1 MMHAVYCAIYIQQ
14 SNPVR
19 PPIPHHIGEDDE
31 VENEEENE
39 EVEKEEEHEVVEG
52 EKEDMEN
59 EEESEEEEE
68 EEVENEENEEV
79 ENEEN
84 EAVENEEN
92 EEVNEEE
99 NEEEELTTT
108 SVPAVISTRTRHCER
123 GAYSVDDRG
132 RIVTAV
138 SASQSTCSL
147 QHLPVKTPSLTVRYA
162 TGGDKAA
169 FASLAAQLL
178 QFPAAQVDN
187 TTPITELPGMVS
199 RLVDASTTFLPP
211 HPCPAPASLEAASLA
226 TWDCSGQVLHLQRLL
241 QLATRVTVMAQYHVG
256 GFLRQVVASANTTNS
271 KERSDVLAALA
282 NTASKDSNRHYNAI
296 LSSCACDQCSHA
308 LPGQAGGGVRM
319 PCRTSQ
325 VMARFA
331 RDSLAN
337 ITPTFFRQCMQMHAA
352 LPPTHALFTE
362 CVETVTVTPTH
373 ARLLAVGLHQAVC
386 SLRRLGTPLPR
397 ANSQLGLWRHFQ
409 VATHPEEAIDFVDGD
424 GGYLVVDHIP
434 GLRDFVHARAP
445 AIIWHEGMR
454 GELVPFRC
462 HGHDALELEHL
473 YHCPNGTHH
482 HLGYE
487 ALCAARGAVAKAA
500 AISVHSAGE
509 VDIHGRRLV
518 CTIAITTSRQGRS
531 TSLGECF
538 LQAGLS
544 YPMPGAPA
552 TFTRAFTEAQASSS
566 GVFAVLPHSL
576 ATSHQLHPS
585 QLRAALGPSSRS
597 VHLVH
602 NGEVYKVTGRSELRD
617 ASHVIVWESQE
628 KDAGQGAFVR
638 SRPPHLP
645 DHVRPFIKEGS
656 IICGYGKGSLSEEQ
670 FQQLSPQ
677 ELEYTLTVN
686 FRGTFHY
693 NAHIYNGHNIGCY
706 VNQGGLQQA
715 LDRLLHM
722 ARVGGRFEFSRIEEE
737 AQLHCNCKFAKRRNF
752 GAALIADRQIR
763 LRDNPTELLAN
774 YGIEGYWLGFFAR
787 HCAELGFEHPMVRI
801 VLWCATSHQSH
812 LPQEI
817 RDTITQ
823 EIPPGVQIPPDL
835 TPR

>member
-19 PPIPHHIGEDDE
+19 PPIPHHIGEDD
-31 VENEEENE
+31 EENE

-92 EEVNEEE
+92 EEVNEE

-108 SVPAVISTRTRHCER
+108 SVPALISTRTRHCER

-282 NTASKDSNRHYNAI
+282 NTASKDSDRHYNAI

-337 ITPTFFRQCMQMHAA
+337 ITPTFFRPCPLHMLCLQSVLRPSQS
-352 LPPTHALFTE
+352 PP
-362 CVETVTVTPTH
+362 
-373 ARLLAVGLHQAVC
+373 
-386 SLRRLGTPLPR
+386 
-397 ANSQLGLWRHFQ
+397 
-409 VATHPEEAIDFVDGD
+409 
-424 GGYLVVDHIP
+424 
-434 GLRDFVHARAP
+434 
-445 AIIWHEGMR
+445 
-454 GELVPFRC
+454 
-462 HGHDALELEHL
+462 
-473 YHCPNGTHH
+473 
-482 HLGYE
+482 
-487 ALCAARGAVAKAA
+487 
-500 AISVHSAGE
+500 
-509 VDIHGRRLV
+509 
-518 CTIAITTSRQGRS
+518 
-531 TSLGECF
+531 
-538 LQAGLS
+538 
-544 YPMPGAPA
+544 PMPGCWQSGFTKLSAP
-552 TFTRAFTEAQASSS
+552 
-566 GVFAVLPHSL
+566 
-576 ATSHQLHPS
+576 
-585 QLRAALGPSSRS
+585 S
-597 VHLVH
+597 V
-602 NGEVYKVTGRSELRD
+602 
-617 ASHVIVWESQE
+617 A
-628 KDAGQGAFVR
+628 
-638 SRPPHLP
+638 
-645 DHVRPFIKEGS
+645 
-656 IICGYGKGSLSEEQ
+656 
-670 FQQLSPQ
+670 
-677 ELEYTLTVN
+677 
-686 FRGTFHY
+686 
-693 NAHIYNGHNIGCY
+693 
-706 VNQGGLQQA
+706 
-715 LDRLLHM
+715 
-722 ARVGGRFEFSRIEEE
+722 
-737 AQLHCNCKFAKRRNF
+737 
-752 GAALIADRQIR
+752 
-763 LRDNPTELLAN
+763 
-774 YGIEGYWLGFFAR
+774 
-787 HCAELGFEHPMVRI
+787 
-801 VLWCATSHQSH
+801 
-812 LPQEI
+812 
-817 RDTITQ
+817 
-823 EIPPGVQIPPDL
+823 
-835 TPR
+835 